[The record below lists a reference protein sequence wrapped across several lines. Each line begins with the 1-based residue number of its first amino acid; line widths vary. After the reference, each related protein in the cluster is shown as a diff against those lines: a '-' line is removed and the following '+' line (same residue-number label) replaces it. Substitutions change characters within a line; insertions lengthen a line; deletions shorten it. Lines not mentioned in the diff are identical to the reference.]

1 MSAKM
6 GKWGQS
12 KGGGGAATTRS
23 SATVFDFDTEF
34 PPLKQF
40 TPSDK
45 LPDYLNVVGMLR
57 NLLEGK
63 GQGREVTVDVAVREV
78 SREILAKWFHDTV
91 YHKSLNTI
99 CKMVGKVHSTYIEGK
114 RRLGQGK
121 LESEAYKQLVELYK
135 KKRQLFDGFISSRR
149 GLLSVRRN
157 GAGSG

>member
-1 MSAKM
+1 MALIL
-6 GKWGQS
+6 
-12 KGGGGAATTRS
+12 
-23 SATVFDFDTEF
+23 TENVAIF
-34 PPLKQF
+34 GPAHSHCTF

-45 LPDYLNVVGMLR
+45 LLDYLNVVGMLR

-63 GQGREVTVDVAVREV
+63 GQGRGVTVDVAVREV
-78 SREILAKWFHDTV
+78 SKEVLAKWFHDTV

-121 LESEAYKQLVELYK
+121 LESDDISSWLSCTR
-135 KKRQLFDGFISSRR
+135 KRGSRR

>member
-1 MSAKM
+1 MALILSENVAIF
-6 GKWGQS
+6 GPAHS
-12 KGGGGAATTRS
+12 HCT
-23 SATVFDFDTEF
+23 
-34 PPLKQF
+34 F

-45 LPDYLNVVGMLR
+45 LPDYLNVVGMSR

-63 GQGREVTVDVAVREV
+63 GQGRGVTVDVAVREV
-78 SREILAKWFHDTV
+78 SKEVLAKWFHDTV

-135 KKRQLFDGFISSRR
+135 KKRQLFDGFPRA
-149 GLLSVRRN
+149 
-157 GAGSG
+157 AGEDC